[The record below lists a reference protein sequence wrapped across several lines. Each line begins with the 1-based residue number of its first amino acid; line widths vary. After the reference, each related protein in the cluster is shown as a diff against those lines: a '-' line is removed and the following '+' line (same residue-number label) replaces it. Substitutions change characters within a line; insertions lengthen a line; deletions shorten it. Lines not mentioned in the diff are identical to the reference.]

1 VTTAGL
7 QDVNRLALPELYRA
21 LAAGGFVRRVIELAR
36 DEDLGQAGD
45 VTSEATI
52 APGVRGEATLRARQ
66 AGVLAGLEAIGDVIA
81 VFDPAVR
88 FEARARDGETIAPGQ
103 PLGEFAG
110 PLRSILAI
118 ERTALNLVSRL
129 SGIATR
135 TAEYVRAAGRP
146 VVYDTRKTTPGLR
159 VLEKY
164 AVRCGGGLSHRLG
177 LHDAMLIKDNH
188 LAGCATPAELASF
201 VAQASARARARHR
214 LAFVEVEVDTLEQ
227 FDALLGLAV
236 GTIDLVLLDN
246 MDAER
251 LREAV
256 ARRNARRPELGLEA
270 SGGVNLGTIGA
281 IAATG
286 VDRISV
292 GALTHG
298 AVSLDLGLD
307 IDAAPHA

>member
-1 VTTAGL
+1 MTSARL

-21 LAAGGFVRRVIELAR
+21 LAAGGLVRRLLELAR
-36 DEDLGQAGD
+36 DEDLADAGD

-52 APGVRGEATLRARQ
+52 AVGARGRAVLRARQ
-66 AGVLAGLEAIGDVIA
+66 AGVLAGLEAIPDILS
-81 VFDPAVR
+81 VFDPAVT
-88 FEARARDGETIAPGQ
+88 FVPAAEDGAPIAPGQ
-103 PLGEFAG
+103 TLGEFAG

-135 TAEYVRAAGRP
+135 TAEFVRAAGRP

-159 VLEKY
+159 MLEKY
-164 AVRCGGGLSHRLG
+164 AARCGGGLSHRLG

-188 LAGCATPAELASF
+188 VAACASPEEFAGL
-201 VAQASARARARHR
+201 VAQASARARARHA
-214 LAFVEVEVDTLEQ
+214 LAFVEAEVDTLEQ
-227 FDALLGLAV
+227 FQALLALPIGTV
-236 GTIDLVLLDN
+236 GLVLLDN
-246 MDAER
+246 MGPDR

-256 ARRNARRPELGLEA
+256 RLRDARRPEIGLEA
-270 SGGVNLGTIGA
+270 SGGVSLATIGE

-307 IDAAPHA
+307 IDPLNS